1 MSESEKSVRAAVVR
15 ACQLAFETGAA
26 GLGLAGHISARL
38 GADRMVLK
46 PRPVSW
52 KHLTEDDL
60 VVIDF
65 DGNWLDKP
73 RTDLTACDEW
83 PIHSQI
89 YAAHPD
95 INAVIHAHPSDSTL
109 MVSLGIEMEPLTRE
123 TSAFHNNLAIDP
135 RPEVAHKI
143 VDKKTADEMVAI
155 MGKCHACILKY
166 HGTVVIG
173 GSLDE
178 MNYAA
183 AELEVAART
192 MIQAAGARKLP
203 VLDANEIKLRE
214 SVMPTPAVRR
224 FRAAERMRIMRGYFP
239 PPSKS

>member
-1 MSESEKSVRAAVVR
+1 MFESEKNVRDAVVR
-15 ACQLAFETGAA
+15 SCQLAYATGAA

-38 GADRMVLK
+38 GKDRMILK

-52 KHLTEDDL
+52 QALTEDDL
-60 VVIDF
+60 VEIDF
-65 DGNWLDKP
+65 DGNWLNKP
-73 RTDLTACDEW
+73 RNELTACDEW
-83 PIHSQI
+83 TIHSQI

-123 TSAFHNNLAIDP
+123 TSAFHNNLAVDS

-143 VDKKTADEMVAI
+143 VDKDNANRMVEI
-155 MGKCHACILKY
+155 MGDCHACILKF

-173 GSLDE
+173 GTLDE

-192 MIQAAGARKLP
+192 MIQAVAARKQPILSP
-203 VLDANEIKLRE
+203 AEIATRE

-224 FRAAERMRIMRGYFP
+224 IRARERMNIMRGYFP
-239 PPSKS
+239 PPAK